1 MSVYRIS
8 YLAVCLGWLLLG
20 RFDLNAQVTQ
30 YGIPF
35 NKVPDPRDVS
45 IYQVNIR
52 VFSKEGNFNG
62 VIARLDSIKALGTNV
77 IYLMPTY
84 PVGQIKGVNSP
95 YCIRDY
101 RSVNPE
107 FGTLADLRKLVEEA
121 HKRGMSVLMDWVAN
135 HTSFD
140 HIWIKNKSWYR
151 QDSLGNIISPPGTGW
166 NDVAQL
172 NFSNR
177 EMTREMI
184 QCMKYWISAANIDG
198 YRCDYTD
205 GPPFEFWKE
214 ALDTL
219 RNNTGHRLILLSEGR
234 RSDHF
239 SAAFDYNFGFDFFD
253 NLRHIYKDGRSAR
266 TIDSFNLA
274 DYKNASDQQ
283 RMVRYTSNHD
293 VNGSDGTPL
302 ELFGGKKGSMAAFVV
317 VAYMRSIPMIY
328 GGQEVGTPYRLRFP
342 FVEKD
347 IDWTLNADLTA
358 EYKKLL
364 AFYNSSDAI
373 RRGRLS
379 TYSSNEVVCFKK
391 VLKGKEVLVL
401 VNMST
406 GQLNFPIPA
415 SLQNTSWKDTFSK
428 KRVSLANEITLTGYE
443 YLVLKKE

>member
-1 MSVYRIS
+1 MTTIS
-8 YLAVCLGWLLLG
+8 RLLFCLALLFSGFHLT
-20 RFDLNAQVTQ
+20 AQALPRQ
-30 YGIPF
+30 YGVPF

-52 VFSKEGNFNG
+52 VFSREGNLNG

-84 PVGQIKGVNSP
+84 PVGQVKGVNSP

-107 FGTLADLRKLVEEA
+107 FGSLADLQKLVAES
-121 HKRGMSVLMDWVAN
+121 HRRGMAVLMDWVAN

-140 HIWIKNKSWYR
+140 HTWIKNKGWYV

-172 NFSNR
+172 NFSNPS
-177 EMTREMI
+177 MTAEMI
-184 QCMKYWISAANIDG
+184 RCMKYWVLTANIDG
-198 YRCDYTD
+198 FRCDYTD
-205 GPPFEFWKE
+205 GPPFEFWKQ

-219 RNNTGHRLILLSEGR
+219 RNTTGHRLIMLSEGR

-239 SAAFDYNFGFDFFD
+239 TAGFDYNFGFDFF
-253 NLRHIYKDGRSAR
+253 NNMKRIYENGLSAR

-274 DYKNASDQQ
+274 DYKNTTDKQ

-302 ELFGGKKGSMAAFVV
+302 ELFGGLKGSMAAFVV
-317 VAYMRSIPMIY
+317 VAYMKSIPMIY

-342 FVEKD
+342 FTEKD
-347 IDWTLNADLTA
+347 VDWSLNPDLTA
-358 EYKKLL
+358 EYKKVL
-364 AFYNSSDAI
+364 AFYNSSAAL

-379 TYSSNEVVCFKK
+379 TYSNNDVVCFKK
-391 VLKGKEVLVL
+391 VLRGKEVLVL
-401 VNMST
+401 VNMRE
-406 GQLNFPIPA
+406 GQKQFPVPVA
-415 SLQNTSWKDTFSK
+415 LRNSKWKNAFSQK
-428 KRVSLANEITLTGYE
+428 PVFMVNEMALSGYE
-443 YLVLKKE
+443 YLVLKK

>member
-1 MSVYRIS
+1 MMKKICFFLF
-8 YLAVCLGWLLLG
+8 LACLGCPALH
-20 RFDLNAQVTQ
+20 AQETITP
-30 YGIPF
+30 YGKPF
-35 NKVPDPRDVS
+35 GKVPDPRDVS

-84 PVGQIKGVNSP
+84 PVGQVKGVNSP

-101 RSVNPE
+101 RAVNPE

-121 HKRGMSVLMDWVAN
+121 HKRDMAVLMDWVAN
-135 HTSFD
+135 HTSYD
-140 HIWIKNKSWYR
+140 HTWIKNKSWYL

-172 NFSNR
+172 NFSSAD
-177 EMTREMI
+177 MKREMI
-184 QCMKYWISAANIDG
+184 RCMKYWILAANIDG

-219 RNNTGHRLILLSEGR
+219 RNTTGHRLIMLSEGR

-239 SAAFDYNFGFDFFD
+239 KAGFDYNFAFNFFD
-253 NLRHIYKDGRSAR
+253 NLKHIYKEGHPARS
-266 TIDSFNLA
+266 IDSFNIS
-274 DYKNASDQQ
+274 DYKGASERQ
-283 RMVRYTSNHD
+283 RIVRYTSNHD

-302 ELFGGKKGSMAAFVV
+302 ELFGGEKGSMAAFLAI
-317 VAYMRSIPMIY
+317 AYMKSIPMIY

-347 IDWTLNADLTA
+347 IDWTLNPGMTA
-358 EYKKLL
+358 EYKKIM
-364 AFYNSSDAI
+364 AFYNRSKAI
-373 RRGRLS
+373 RRGTLTS
-379 TYSSNEVVCFKK
+379 YGTDQVLCFTKTIKGEK
-391 VLKGKEVLVL
+391 VLVIINLRPADL
-401 VNMST
+401 R
-406 GQLNFPIPA
+406 FPVPA
-415 SLQNTSWKDTFSK
+415 GLEKKKWKDAFSGEN
-428 KRVSLANEITLTGYE
+428 VSLAKEMLLDGYA
-443 YLVLKKE
+443 YIVLKK